1 MQFFSASN
9 LQSHIP
15 LLLERFVEKLDQ
27 EFWLKILLL
36 KLAEFKTNCFFH
48 FNQYKNNN
56 SDQNDVKV
64 RVWYKRDEIKVF
76 GGFL

>member
-1 MQFFSASN
+1 MTSRTRLSDILYPEKMNKWGSAFETTFFKIN
-9 LQSHIP
+9 LYHYYIY
-15 LLLERFVEKLDQ
+15 
-27 EFWLKILLL
+27 I
-36 KLAEFKTNCFFH
+36 
-48 FNQYKNNN
+48 KNNN